1 MIERQFK
8 YQFFVSY
15 TNHENEVRAIKPFV
29 DEVGRALNTRLG
41 YYPIFI
47 DSWVLK
53 DKYRNQTTVL
63 TSKLKSAI
71 EGSPFS
77 VCFLS
82 YKYALSEW
90 CKMEYL
96 YTETVGITRFAPA
109 PEYSLLPIIWKDRE
123 AVRMGMKFFELNGLP
138 RRTGLDIED
147 EINNRERDVHVRAI
161 SKTADAIFH
170 YMRAWHVLEKDSIRG
185 NLA

>member
-109 PEYSLLPIIWKDRE
+109 PEYSLLPIIWKDRK
-123 AVRMGMKFFELNGLP
+123 AVRMGMNLTGNHILPLEIIIKRQNLLNL
-138 RRTGLDIED
+138 R
-147 EINNRERDVHVRAI
+147 
-161 SKTADAIFH
+161 
-170 YMRAWHVLEKDSIRG
+170 
-185 NLA
+185 